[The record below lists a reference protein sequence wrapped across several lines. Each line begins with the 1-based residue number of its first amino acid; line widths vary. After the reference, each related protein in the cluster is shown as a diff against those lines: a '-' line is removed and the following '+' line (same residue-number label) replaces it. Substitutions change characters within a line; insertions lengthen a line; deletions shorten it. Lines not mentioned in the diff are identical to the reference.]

1 MENLR
6 KELWNT
12 MEQCRGLMEVR
23 HLIELFTYIAFI
35 AKESP
40 EAFKVIV
47 NSGQAKQLEILS
59 NTGADLKEKY
69 PLAVC
74 SVPDYY
80 RIDSR
85 VISIAVNFMDKA
97 PDFKSLAKSL
107 REFVKETGK
116 YTLELSS
123 NLNMERIFLSLI
135 GDCSGKSVYDGAC
148 GLARVASNLNP
159 EKLYLEEKYQST
171 WVSAYRLLTLEEK
184 NFELKNCDSLLA
196 SEFGYQEQFDIVL
209 MEPPFAQRFGTD
221 ERHRLAESRMIKVAA
236 GKAVSAS
243 AGDSL
248 WIQQVLSNLNTNG
261 KGFVLLPQGVLF
273 RGGYDAKVR
282 EYLLAHE
289 LLEAVIGLPE
299 NILDGTSISPAI
311 LVLNKNKAAGA
322 PIIFV
327 DASNVGTSSRKGVE
341 ITESDAQL
349 ISNLASGKLQ
359 DDSRFRA
366 VLNPEI
372 SSNNN
377 ELTIA
382 RYIKKNINIKEVV
395 LNDELKKLAECKAKF
410 ESSQENLMRLISQFS

>member
-35 AKESP
+35 AKKSP

-74 SVPDYY
+74 SAPDYY

-85 VISIAVNFMDKA
+85 VISIAVNFIDKV

-135 GDCSGKSVYDGAC
+135 GDCSDKSIYDGAC

-159 EKLYLEEKYQST
+159 EKLYLEEKSHST
-171 WVSAYRLLTLEEK
+171 WVTAYRLLTLEEK

-196 SEFGYQEQFDIVL
+196 SEFGYQEQFDIVV

-327 DASNVGTSSRKGVE
+327 DASNVGISSRKGVE

-349 ISNLASGKLQ
+349 ISNLALGKLQ